1 MSKIILIISAALA
14 AVTITGVMVFIFAV
28 CCAYPFM
35 LVWNYAVVN
44 AITIAKPID
53 FWTALLL
60 NLLLV
65 FYTSQPFAQSKK
77 ETK

>member
-1 MSKIILIISAALA
+1 MTKAVLIASSIFAATIVLTV
-14 AVTITGVMVFIFAV
+14 VTFIFAV

-44 AITIAKPID
+44 ALTIAKPID
-53 FWTALLL
+53 FQTALLL